1 MKAFLLS
8 DCTCAL
14 TWLGGQV
21 SQVTWIPSLP
31 NLGSA
36 SRRCWNGR
44 RKEHLPPLPRIPSDH
59 PSCSHG
65 QFTVDSSNAPTRR
78 RQNPHL
84 LLGTFLPS
92 RCTSRVG
99 ERLRRWRVAS
109 RIGSN
114 SPSPCS
120 VMFLRVQPHPSSPVL
135 VLFAAVVDVYPTNR
149 FFPPTCSS
157 IWLFLFFCRERD
169 RPVDP
174 SSKISWLIEV
184 RMRFIFHFSPHPE

>member
-36 SRRCWNGR
+36 GRRCWNGR

-65 QFTVDSSNAPTRR
+65 QFTVD
-78 RQNPHL
+78 
-84 LLGTFLPS
+84 
-92 RCTSRVG
+92 SRVG